1 MCIRDRLLTSLIS
14 ALPEIITAIVAAIPQ
29 IIDGLVT
36 AILGSIPQII
46 EAGVNLPVSYTHLD
60 VYKRQV

>member
-1 MCIRDRLLTSLIS
+1 MTSLVS

-36 AILGSIPQII
+36 AILGSKMCIRDRLRRA
-46 EAGVNLPVSYTHLD
+46 ETCT
-60 VYKRQV
+60 